1 MNIYSFEGYIFDLDG
16 TLLDSMEVWRKIYA
30 APFKEAG
37 MSMPK
42 NLLEQI
48 NHLSLNDSARL
59 TVERTGLPFSPSELV
74 QKWTGTAR
82 WVYAH
87 DVRLKEGAKELLLEL
102 YRRGKRIGIATA
114 NPQGIFEACLKKEG
128 IADLFMS
135 ATSVDEV
142 PRGKGFPDIYRE
154 EARRLGL
161 SAGECLVFEDSHMG
175 VRGAK
180 DGGFAVVGVYDK
192 QSEKFAAQMQKEC
205 DAYVRSLAELIE

>member
-1 MNIYSFEGYIFDLDG
+1 M
-16 TLLDSMEVWRKIYA
+16 
-30 APFKEAG
+30 
-37 MSMPK
+37 
-42 NLLEQI
+42 
-48 NHLSLNDSARL
+48 
-59 TVERTGLPFSPSELV
+59 
-74 QKWTGTAR
+74 
-82 WVYAH
+82 
-87 DVRLKEGAKELLLEL
+87 RLKEGAKELLLEL

>member
-48 NHLSLNDSARL
+48 NHLSLNDSARF
-59 TVERTGLPFSPSELV
+59 TVERTGLPFSPAELV
-74 QKWTGTAR
+74 EKWTGTAR

-87 DVRLKEGAKELLLEL
+87 DVGLKEGAKELLLEL

-114 NPQGIFEACLKKEG
+114 NPQGIFEACLKREG

>member
-48 NHLSLNDSARL
+48 NHLSLNDSARF
-59 TVERTGLPFSPSELV
+59 TVERTGLPFSPSELM
-74 QKWTGTAR
+74 QKWMGTAR

-114 NPQGIFEACLKKEG
+114 NPQGIFEACLKREG